1 MLEKLTPQITTVRLI
16 ALISHTPASLYALVV
31 ASIYLTEQPCI
42 AKNSQILHKTS
53 KQLTRLLFPNKKV
66 ARLVPVIRNRKAKR
80 ICQSQLLE
88 LVPHITKP

>member
-1 MLEKLTPQITTVRLI
+1 MLEKFTPQITTVRLI
-16 ALISHTPASLYALVV
+16 ALISHTLVSLYALVV
-31 ASIYLTEQPCI
+31 ASIYLMELPCI

-53 KQLTRLLFPNKKV
+53 KRLTRLLTLNKK
-66 ARLVPVIRNRKAKR
+66 APRLVRVIRNRKAKR